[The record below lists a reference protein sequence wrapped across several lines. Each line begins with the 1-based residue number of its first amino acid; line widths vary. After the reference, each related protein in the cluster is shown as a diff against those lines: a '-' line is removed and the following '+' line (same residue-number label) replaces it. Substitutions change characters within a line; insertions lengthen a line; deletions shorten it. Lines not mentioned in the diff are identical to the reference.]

1 VTLRTRAPPSTK
13 VEKAAC
19 RYKTGPSRIAGS
31 AGFQALMAARPV
43 AKPPMT
49 TRKTLD
55 RIANGGTPIGAPTL
69 PLGEPEQTLL
79 EGYRTLVER
88 IPGIVYTAE
97 AGEAGQ
103 WLYASPQIHWIL
115 GYTALEWCADATLW
129 FRCLHP
135 ADRERAL
142 ADEIRS
148 RETGDPL
155 NSEYRMIARD
165 GSVIWFHDQATP
177 VPGEDGRGTVLQ
189 GVMLDITDRKLAE
202 ARVRESRGQL
212 AEAQRLAQMGSWE
225 MDLLT
230 HAVTLSDEVY
240 RICGVNP
247 GDFGD
252 DFENGIQLIHPDD
265 RPMVEHTFGEVTK
278 NPRRFEYQIKI
289 LRPDG
294 EVRTIEN
301 HGDVVRDDDGRP
313 VRMVGTVQDITE
325 RKRAEGALRQSHEQ
339 FQSIIDNSPSV
350 IYAKDR
356 AFKYLFA
363 NREFGRM
370 FQVEPSATIGG
381 TDETIMP
388 LDVAGRARASDRK
401 VLEGGEVVQEEEVI
415 WRRGG
420 DRTYLTQ
427 KFPLLDPD
435 GEIYAVCAISTDI
448 TERKVRE
455 EELRAEVDW
464 SIRVREA
471 VRESKLVLHAQPI
484 IDLITNTVHQEEL
497 LVRMKGDRGGFEDL
511 VMPGEFL
518 PPAERFGLV
527 QEIDRWVVTESMK
540 IAKHRRVEVNISG
553 RSIGDAELIKLIETE
568 LQKSGADPAN
578 LIFEITETAAADNLE
593 AARDF
598 AWRLRG
604 LGCGFAL
611 DDFGTGYGTFAYLK
625 HLPVTYLKIDIEFV
639 RFLAIDPSDQ
649 KIVKSIIAVAQNFG
663 VQTIAE
669 GVEHQTTLD
678 LLRDLGVDYA
688 QGFLIGEPKPVEY
701 MPSY

>member
-1 VTLRTRAPPSTK
+1 MGPRADRNDAEP
-13 VEKAAC
+13 
-19 RYKTGPSRIAGS
+19 RGS
-31 AGFQALMAARPV
+31 QRQAPLMTP
-43 AKPPMT
+43 
-49 TRKTLD
+49 RKTLD
-55 RIANGGTPIGAPTL
+55 RISNGGLPAGTPPIPADDS
-69 PLGEPEQTLL
+69 ERNAL
-79 EGYRTLVER
+79 EGYRRLVER

-97 AGEAGQ
+97 PGEAGP
-103 WLYASPQIHWIL
+103 WLYASPQIESIL
-115 GYTALEWCADATLW
+115 GYKAEEWCSDATLW

-142 ADEIRS
+142 MDETRS
-148 RETGDPL
+148 GESGEPL

-165 GSVIWFHDQATP
+165 GSVIWFHDQATV
-177 VPGEDGRGTVLQ
+177 VPSQDGKKTLLQ

-202 ARVRESRGQL
+202 ANVRDSQQRL

-225 MDLLT
+225 YDV
-230 HAVTLSDEVY
+230 AADRVTLSDELH
-240 RICGVNP
+240 RICGIEP
-247 GDFGD
+247 AHLAESMDAAI
-252 DFENGIQLIHPDD
+252 EQLVHPDD
-265 RPMVEHTFGEVTK
+265 RPHVERNLADAKSNPKPFG
-278 NPRRFEYQIKI
+278 YQVRIV
-289 LRPDG
+289 RPDG
-294 EVRTIEN
+294 EIRTLEN
-301 HGDVVRDDDGRP
+301 HGDVVVDDAGRP
-313 VRMVGTVQDITE
+313 VRIVGTVQDITD
-325 RKRAEGALRQSHEQ
+325 RKRTEGALRQSHEQ

-356 AFKYLFA
+356 HFKYLFA

-370 FQVEPSATIGG
+370 FQVEPQEMIGR

-401 VLEGGEVVQEEEVI
+401 VLEEGEVIQEEEVI

-420 DRTYLTQ
+420 DRTHLMQ
-427 KFPLLDPD
+427 KFPLRDTD

-448 TERKVRE
+448 TERKARE
-455 EELRAEVDW
+455 QELRAEVDW

-471 VRESKLVLHAQPI
+471 VRESKLVLHSQPI
-484 IDLITNTVHQEEL
+484 LDLHTNTIHQEEL
-497 LVRMKGDRGGFEDL
+497 LVRMRGGRGYEDL

-527 QEIDRWVVTESMK
+527 QEIDRWVVAEAVK
-540 IAKHRRVEVNISG
+540 IAKHRRVEVNLSG
-553 RSIGDAELIKLIETE
+553 KSIGDPALIKLIESQLKQHGTNP
-568 LQKSGADPAN
+568 SDVV
-578 LIFEITETAAADNLE
+578 FEITETAAAENLE

-625 HLPVTYLKIDIEFV
+625 HLPVTFLKIDIEFV
-639 RFLAIDPSDQ
+639 RYLAIDPSDQ

-669 GVEHQTTLD
+669 GVEHQATLD
-678 LLRDLGVDYA
+678 LLRELGVDYA

-701 MPSY
+701 VPSR